1 MSKANFVFKSTMI
14 SVISGILRKVLAKE
28 ILLKTIA
35 FMIISGSFWSCA
47 KKDHE
52 NSPIVKHVVVIGFD
66 GLSPDGLKKATTPT
80 FDKIISEGASSMHA
94 RAVLPTS
101 SSTNWASMIM
111 GAGPEQHGITSNS
124 WEKNNFV
131 LPTIIQSEDFLF
143 PSIFQLIDDQKEN
156 AEIGA
161 IYHWTG
167 FGRLFEKGAVDYD
180 ISPDSEDETA
190 ALASAYIKDKKPTFT
205 FIHFDH
211 VDHGGHE
218 YGHGS
223 PEYYKSVEKA
233 DAMLAEVMAAIKA
246 SGMADE
252 TLVIISADHGG
263 LGKGHGGESLQEIEI
278 PFILWG
284 KSVKKNHVLK
294 YPVYQYDNAAT
305 VAFALGIKTPMAWI
319 GKPVKNAFEGYEI
332 SDDYPITERVE
343 EPVILPVATLN
354 KKAGGLFDDTANI
367 IIENT
372 NGAGEIRYTL
382 DGSMPNAN
390 STLYTEAVRTTENV
404 VVKSAIFRNGKIAST
419 VSEAFFRI
427 KNKTMAPPI
436 SYEVFYLENLTSIPS
451 LENKRPDAKGTC
463 FEITSDEV
471 KEEIRSNTVVR
482 FSTSIQVEK
491 EDRFTFYTNSDD
503 GSKLW
508 VNNEL
513 VVDNDGDHGVIEKNG
528 SITLKPGTYPLQ
540 VVWFNGGG
548 SGWLNVDYQTTTT
561 PKQVLP
567 STILK

>member
-47 KKDHE
+47 EKDHE

-319 GKPVKNAFEGYEI
+319 GKPVKNAFEGYEL

-354 KKAGGLFDDTANI
+354 KKAGGLFDDTTNI

-528 SITLKPGTYPLQ
+528 SISLKPGPTPYKWYGLM
-540 VVWFNGGG
+540 VVE
-548 SGWLNVDYQTTTT
+548 VDG
-561 PKQVLP
+561 
-567 STILK
+567 

>member
-1 MSKANFVFKSTMI
+1 MKTINLVLKLPFLSTIKSTLGDI
-14 SVISGILRKVLAKE
+14 S
-28 ILLKTIA
+28 LKTVLSKTFVVFA
-35 FMIISGSFWSCA
+35 VLSLLWSCA
-47 KKDHE
+47 TTEKKQ
-52 NSPIVKHVVVIGFD
+52 SPLVKHVVVIGFD
-66 GLSPDGLKKATTPT
+66 GLSPDGLKNATTPT
-80 FDKIISEGASSMHA
+80 FDKIISEGASTLHA

-101 SSTNWASMIM
+101 SSSNWASMIM

-131 LPTIIQSEDFLF
+131 LPAITQSEDFLF

-190 ALASAYIKDKKPTFT
+190 ALAGAYIKGKKPTFT

-246 SGMADE
+246 SGMPDE

-319 GKPVKNAFEGYEI
+319 GRPVKNAFEGYELN
-332 SDDYPITERVE
+332 DDYPTTERLE
-343 EPVILPVATLN
+343 QPAILPMAKLN
-354 KKAGGLFDDTANI
+354 KKAGGLFDDTATI
-367 IIENT
+367 MMENT

-382 DGSMPNAN
+382 DGSMP
-390 STLYTEAVRTTENV
+390 SGISSLYTDPVKTTENV
-404 VVKSAIFRNGKIAST
+404 VVKSAIFRKGKIAST
-419 VSEAFFRI
+419 VSEAYFRI
-427 KNKTMAPPI
+427 KNKTLAPPI
-436 SYEVFYLENLTSIPS
+436 SYELFYLENLTSIPS
-451 LENKRPDAKGTC
+451 LENKKPDAKGTC
-463 FEITSDEV
+463 FEITSDEI

-482 FSTSIQVEK
+482 FSTTIQVEK
-491 EDRFTFYTNSDD
+491 EERFTFYANSDD

-508 VNNEL
+508 VDNEL

-528 SITLKPGTYPLQ
+528 SISLKPGTYPLQ

-548 SGWLNVDYQTTTT
+548 SGWLNVDYQTATT
-561 PKQVLP
+561 PKQVL
-567 STILK
+567 STTILK

>member
-1 MSKANFVFKSTMI
+1 MNTANFVLKNTLFSAN
-14 SVISGILRKVLAKE
+14 SGILQKVFTRE
-28 ILLKTIA
+28 LLHKTIV
-35 FMIISGSFWSCA
+35 FMIILGSFWSCA
-47 KKDHE
+47 KSGHD
-52 NSPIVKHVVVIGFD
+52 NTPIVKHVVVIGFD
-66 GLSPDGLKKATTPT
+66 GLSPNGLKNAITPT
-80 FDKIISEGASSMHA
+80 FDKVMSEGAYSMHA

-124 WEKNNFV
+124 WEKDNFV
-131 LPTIIQSEDFLF
+131 LPTVTQSEDFLF
-143 PSIFQLIDDQKEN
+143 PSIFQLIDDQKES

-161 IYHWTG
+161 IYHWSG

-180 ISPDSEDETA
+180 INPESEDETA
-190 ALASAYIKDKKPTFT
+190 ALASAYIKEKKPTFT

-223 PEYYKSVEKA
+223 PEYFKSVEKA
-233 DAMLAEVMAAIKA
+233 DALLAEVMAAIKA

-263 LGKGHGGESLQEIEI
+263 LGKGHGGESLEEIEI

-284 KSVKKNHVLK
+284 KLVKKNHLLN

-319 GKPVKNAFEGYEI
+319 GKPVKNAFEGFDLN
-332 SDDYPITERVE
+332 DDYPTTVRVKG
-343 EPVILPVATLN
+343 PVILPAAELN
-354 KKAGGLFDDTANI
+354 KRAGGLFDESATI
-367 IIENT
+367 VMESPNT
-372 NGAGEIRYTL
+372 LGEIRYTM

-390 STLYTEAVRTTENV
+390 SKLYTKAVTTSENG
-404 VVKSAIFRNGKIAST
+404 VVKSAIFNKGKIVST

-471 KEEIRSNTVVR
+471 KEEIKSNTVVR
-482 FSTSIQVEK
+482 FRTTLQVEN

-528 SITLKPGTYPLQ
+528 SISLKPGTYPLE
-540 VVWFNGGG
+540 VIWFNGGG
-548 SGWLNVDYQTTTT
+548 SGWLNVDYKTNTI

-567 STILK
+567 TSILK

>member
-1 MSKANFVFKSTMI
+1 MNTANFVLKNTLF
-14 SVISGILRKVLAKE
+14 SVNSGILQKVFTREL
-28 ILLKTIA
+28 LLKTIV
-35 FMIISGSFWSCA
+35 FMIIFGSFWSCA
-47 KKDHE
+47 KSGHV
-52 NSPIVKHVVVIGFD
+52 NTPIVKHVVVIGFD
-66 GLSPDGLKKATTPT
+66 GLSPNGLKNAITPT
-80 FDKIISEGASSMHA
+80 FDKIMSEGAYSMHA

-124 WEKNNFV
+124 WEKDNFV
-131 LPTIIQSEDFLF
+131 LPTVTQSEDFLF
-143 PSIFQLIDDQKEN
+143 PSIFQLIDDQKES

-161 IYHWTG
+161 IYHWSG

-180 ISPDSEDETA
+180 INPESEDETA
-190 ALASAYIKDKKPTFT
+190 ALASAYIKEKKPTFT

-223 PEYYKSVEKA
+223 PEYFKSVEKA

-263 LGKGHGGESLQEIEI
+263 LGKGHGGESLEEIEI

-284 KSVKKNHVLK
+284 KSVKKNHLLN

-319 GKPVKNAFEGYEI
+319 GKPVKNAFEGFDLN
-332 SDDYPITERVE
+332 DDYPTSVRVKG
-343 EPVILPVATLN
+343 PVILPAAELN
-354 KKAGGLFDDTANI
+354 KKAGGLFDESATI
-367 IIENT
+367 VMESPNT
-372 NGAGEIRYTL
+372 SGEIRYTM
-382 DGSMPNAN
+382 DGSMPNTN
-390 STLYTEAVRTTENV
+390 STLYTKAVTTSKNG
-404 VVKSAIFRNGKIAST
+404 VVKSAIFNKGKIVST

-427 KNKTMAPPI
+427 KDKTMAPPI

-451 LENKRPDAKGTC
+451 LDNKRPDAKGTC

-471 KEEIRSNTVVR
+471 KEEIKSNTAVR
-482 FSTSIQVEK
+482 FRTTLQVEN

-508 VNNEL
+508 VNSEL

-528 SITLKPGTYPLQ
+528 SISLKPGSYPIE
-540 VVWFNGGG
+540 VIWFNGGG
-548 SGWLNVDYQTTTT
+548 SGWLNVDYKTKTI

-567 STILK
+567 TSILK